1 MTGCAAPASGEC
13 PRSVPGAAA
22 ASPHRWRRHGYA
34 ALAEKERR
42 MISER
47 TRTALASRKATG
59 TKLGNPTNSAEAAAK
74 GRVVSIR
81 EADRFAASVLPIVEA
96 IQRSGIAS
104 CRGIAIALNGRGIRS
119 ARGRQWQVSNVRN
132 LLARCTPAKPPLL

>member
-1 MTGCAAPASGEC
+1 
-13 PRSVPGAAA
+13 
-22 ASPHRWRRHGYA
+22 
-34 ALAEKERR
+34 
-42 MISER
+42 MISGR